1 MVKVNYVG
9 VSSPEREFGNLRDA
23 YNRLRD
29 LQGSCTP
36 MGEDYM
42 VLGAALDAFK
52 AAAVHFTK
60 DRYFYGGRPH

>member
-9 VSSPEREFGNLRDA
+9 IGSPEREFGNLRDA
-23 YNRLRD
+23 FKRLRG
-29 LQGSCTP
+29 LQGNCRPFS
-36 MGEDYM
+36 EDYL

-60 DRYFYGGRPH
+60 DPYFYGGRPH